1 MRTLLIAALL
11 TGLAGC
17 SYLTPYKLD
26 IPQGNAITA
35 DQTAKLKLGMSRSQV
50 RFLLGTPL
58 LSDPFHAN
66 RWDYIY
72 FASKGGKQEFD
83 KRYHVLFEG
92 DRVIG
97 MGGETLEARANVTEK
112 APEDPRAAAK
122 AAAREAGAKEG
133 QPQ

>member
-11 TGLAGC
+11 AGLAGC

-35 DQTAKLKLGMSRSQV
+35 DQTAKLKLGMTRAQV
-50 RFLLGTPL
+50 RFVLGSPL
-58 LSDPFHAN
+58 LSDPFHPN
-66 RWDYIY
+66 RWDYLY
-72 FASKGGKQEFD
+72 YASKGGKLEYD

-97 MGGETLEARANVTEK
+97 MGGDTLAARSDVSEV

-122 AAAREAGAKEG
+122 AAAEEEKKRN
-133 QPQ
+133 PNP

>member
-26 IPQGNAITA
+26 VPQGNAITA
-35 DQTAKLKLGMSRSQV
+35 DQTAKLKLGMTRSQV
-50 RFLLGTPL
+50 KFVLGTPL
-58 LSDPFHAN
+58 LMDDFHPN

-72 FASKGGKQEFD
+72 FASKGGKQEHD
-83 KRYHVLFEG
+83 KRYHVLFDG
-92 DRVIG
+92 DRLIG
-97 MGGETLEARANVTEK
+97 MGGDTLDARTDVAEK

-122 AAAREAGAKEG
+122 AAAKEAAKEG
-133 QPQ
+133 APQ